1 MSWGYIRRMGRTQV
15 DLRAQRV
22 IGLVHADDEAL
33 ELITKLV
40 TLLADKPARQRT
52 RREPTSD
59 T

>member
-1 MSWGYIRRMGRTQV
+1 MGRTQV